1 MCLIVIVGLY
11 HSPGQYGVVEAA
23 LYIPSPGSAPIK
35 VAIKKTKVCFNLC
48 VRVCMCVCMCVHACV
63 RVCVILCTLICRR
76 LVLNWTRTISIKRS

>member
-23 LYIPSPGSAPIK
+23 LYIPSPGSVPIK

-48 VRVCMCVCMCVHACV
+48 VYVCVYVCACV
-63 RVCVILCTLICRR
+63 RACVHYIVYFNL
-76 LVLNWTRTISIKRS
+76 